1 MLPDNTRINRQDNG
15 LPTIQISLQ
24 ETGFVADK
32 ARAKP
37 KAKPKGKPKAK
48 PKAKP
53 DKTEAERAKR
63 AAKREADRALIA
75 QVQNPNQVLTF
86 QQWCLLNGF
95 SIGTARR
102 LIASGD
108 GPIITQLSPRRIGV
122 RLADHIRWQASRARG
137 VA

>member
-32 ARAKP
+32 AKAKP

-48 PKAKP
+48 P
-53 DKTEAERAKR
+53 DNTEAERAAER
-63 AAKREADRALIA
+63 AKREAKREANHALIA
-75 QVQNPNQVLTF
+75 QVRNANQVLTF
-86 QQWCLLNGF
+86 AQWCLLAGI
-95 SIGTARR
+95 SVGTGRR
-102 LIASGD
+102 LINSGNA
-108 GPIITQLSPRRIGV
+108 PVITQLSPRRIGV